1 MTNVTG
7 TATVLA
13 TTFLKFSQEIEAC
26 GEWGPILY
34 VPFLALVVSL
44 SLPCTPLEMVPGFLY
59 GFKVGVI
66 VSIAGKL
73 LGNLIAVTIVRR
85 YFRAWALEY
94 LNKFKAF
101 RVVEIL
107 VKRGGLK
114 PIFLVRLLPMPMAVK
129 NYGLAVFDTKLSHIT
144 LCAFVTV
151 IPFACLWNYV
161 GSGVKD
167 LLEIFEGGEK
177 TAVTSL
183 VPEELKLPIFAIL
196 IILGACLGVWVRKEY
211 LLALGELE
219 EIDLKKKTRKRAV
232 KKVPKF
238 EKTAPRRRAASK
250 MRAAGTRKKSK
261 GQQ

>member
-1 MTNVTG
+1 
-7 TATVLA
+7 
-13 TTFLKFSQEIEAC
+13 
-26 GEWGPILY
+26 
-34 VPFLALVVSL
+34 
-44 SLPCTPLEMVPGFLY
+44 
-59 GFKVGVI
+59 
-66 VSIAGKL
+66 
-73 LGNLIAVTIVRR
+73 
-85 YFRAWALEY
+85 
-94 LNKFKAF
+94 
-101 RVVEIL
+101 
-107 VKRGGLK
+107 
-114 PIFLVRLLPMPMAVK
+114 MPMAVK

-183 VPEELKLPIFAIL
+183 VPEELKLPIIAIL
-196 IILGACLGVWVRKEY
+196 IILGAFLGVWVRKEY
-211 LLALGELE
+211 LLALVELE

-238 EKTAPRRRAASK
+238 DNTAPRRRAASK
-250 MRAAGTRKKSK
+250 MRVAGTRKKNK